1 MKKIIGIPFVVSILL
16 VACNNNTSENKT
28 PATDTT
34 KHDSHTMMPPPA
46 EKKFAGV
53 AFANQQDY
61 ICGMPVTA
69 GVEDTAVYKTKVYGF
84 CSKECKEEFLKNPE
98 QYLTVKK

>member
-1 MKKIIGIPFVVSILL
+1 MKKIIGIPFIVSVLL
-16 VACNNNTSENKT
+16 IACNNNTSENKT
-28 PATDTT
+28 PVADTS

-46 EKKFAGV
+46 EKKFSGV

-69 GVEDTAVYKTKVYGF
+69 GVEDTAVYKNKVYGF
-84 CSKECKEEFLKNPE
+84 CSKECKDEFLKNPE
-98 QYLTVKK
+98 QYLTAKK